1 MDGERIVLKRM
12 SQSAGGEGGVPL
24 PRHFRRSCGSIQ
36 NICAARLNYPGNSGE
51 NPGFLMIIVS
61 IQWYTGCRHQKQ
73 FDEYILGNMGI
84 IFRKYL
90 ILDWVYDTI

>member
-1 MDGERIVLKRM
+1 
-12 SQSAGGEGGVPL
+12 
-24 PRHFRRSCGSIQ
+24 
-36 NICAARLNYPGNSGE
+36 
-51 NPGFLMIIVS
+51 MIIVS